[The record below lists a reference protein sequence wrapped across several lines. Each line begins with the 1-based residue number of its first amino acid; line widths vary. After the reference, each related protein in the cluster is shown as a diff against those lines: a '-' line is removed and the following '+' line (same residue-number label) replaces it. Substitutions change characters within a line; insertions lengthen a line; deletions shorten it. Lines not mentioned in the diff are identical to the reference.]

1 MHILHIISSP
11 RPASFSIQL
20 GHQII
25 EKLLAAHP
33 GSTVSERN
41 LAAHPLPHLEEAY
54 LQSLY
59 TPPANHTPAQQVAMR
74 HSDEAIQE
82 LRAAGVLVLGAP
94 FYNFGIPATL
104 KSWIDHL
111 CRPSVTFRY
120 TAAGPEGLILGKK
133 VYIALASGGVYSE
146 GPMAGYD
153 FVVPYLRATLGFL
166 GLTDV
171 EVVRVEGVAIPELA
185 ASALPKAIASIQV

>member
-11 RPASFSIQL
+11 QPASFSIRL

-33 GSTVSERN
+33 GSTVRERN

-59 TPPANHTPAQQVAMR
+59 TPAEALSPAQKVAMR
-74 HSDEAIQE
+74 HSDEAIEE
-82 LRAAGVLVLGAP
+82 LRAADVLVLGAP

-111 CRPSVTFRY
+111 CRPGVTFRY
-120 TAAGPEGLILGKK
+120 LATGPEGLITGKK
-133 VYIALASGGVYSE
+133 VYVALASGGVYST
-146 GPMAGYD
+146 GPMASYD
-153 FVVPYLRATLGFL
+153 FVAPYLRATLGFL
-166 GLTDV
+166 GLTDM
-171 EVVRVEGVAIPELA
+171 EVVRVEGTAIPDLTAE
-185 ASALPKAIASIQV
+185 ALPKAIASIQV

>member
-11 RPASFSIQL
+11 QPASFSIRL

-33 GSTVSERN
+33 GSTVRERN

-59 TPPANHTPAQQVAMR
+59 TPAETLSSTQKVAMR
-74 HSDEAIQE
+74 HSDEAIEE
-82 LRAAGVLVLGAP
+82 LRAADVLVLGAP

-111 CRPSVTFRY
+111 CRPGVTFCY
-120 TAAGPEGLILGKK
+120 LATGPEGLITGKK
-133 VYIALASGGVYSE
+133 VYVALASGGVYST
-146 GPMAGYD
+146 GPMVSYD
-153 FVVPYLRATLGFL
+153 FVAPYLRATLGFL
-166 GLTDV
+166 GLTDM
-171 EVVRVEGVAIPELA
+171 EVVRVEGTAIPDLTAE
-185 ASALPKAIASIQV
+185 ALPKAIASIQV

>member
-1 MHILHIISSP
+1 MNILHVISSP

-20 GHQII
+20 GRQIV
-25 EKLLAAHP
+25 EKLLAAHS
-33 GSTVSERN
+33 GSTVRERD

-54 LQSLY
+54 LQSVY
-59 TPPANHTPAQQVAMR
+59 TPAEARTPAQQTALR

-82 LRAAGVLVLGAP
+82 VLDADVLVIGAP

-111 CRPSVTFRY
+111 CRPGVTFRY
-120 TAAGPEGLILGKK
+120 AAAGAAGLITGKK
-133 VYIALASGGVYSE
+133 VYIALASGGIYSE

-153 FVVPYLRATLGFL
+153 FVEPYLRATLGFL
-166 GLTDV
+166 GMTNMD
-171 EVVRVEGVAIPELA
+171 VVRVEGTALPDLA
-185 ASALPKAIASIQV
+185 ATALPKAIASIAV

>member
-11 RPASFSIQL
+11 QPASFSIRL

-33 GSTVSERN
+33 GSTVRERN

-59 TPPANHTPAQQVAMR
+59 TPAETLSPAQKVAMR
-74 HSDEAIQE
+74 HSDEAIEE
-82 LRAAGVLVLGAP
+82 LRAADVLVLGAP

-111 CRPSVTFRY
+111 CRPGVTFRY
-120 TAAGPEGLILGKK
+120 TAAGPEGLLTGKK
-133 VYIALASGGVYSE
+133 VYVALASGGVYSA
-146 GPMAGYD
+146 GPMAAYD
-153 FVVPYLRATLGFL
+153 FVAPYLRATLGFL
-166 GLTDV
+166 GLTDM
-171 EVVRVEGVAIPELA
+171 EVVRVEGTAIPDLA
-185 ASALPKAIASIQV
+185 AEALPKAIARIQL

>member
-20 GHQII
+20 GHQLV

-33 GSTVSERN
+33 GSTVRERN
-41 LAAHPLPHLEEAY
+41 LAAHPLPNLEEAY
-54 LQSLY
+54 MQSMF
-59 TPPANHTPAQQVAMR
+59 TPAEARTPDQQAALR

-82 LRAAGVLVLGAP
+82 LLDADVLVLGAP

-111 CRPSVTFRY
+111 CRAGVTFRY
-120 TAAGPEGLILGKK
+120 SAAGPEGLITGKK
-133 VYIALASGGVYSE
+133 VYVALASGGVYSA

-153 FVVPYLRATLGFL
+153 FVAPYLRATLGLL
-166 GLTDV
+166 GLTDM
-171 EVVRVEGVAIPELA
+171 EVLRVEGTAIPELA
-185 ASALPKAIASIQV
+185 ATALPKAIASIQV